1 MNGSF
6 DQNVVPAHLADGH
19 LRHVAEALDKEPP
32 WILRKIIPLL
42 SSRVVIDEH
51 VVKRLRE
58 LSLAG
63 PIVYALKYRSMYDVH
78 FLRMRFAALGLPVP
92 TFVFGLSPRETGSM
106 SKWADAWRGK
116 IKRLIGHR
124 HRSGVADDKVLSEVL
139 GDGGAAVLFLVDERT
154 SRERY
159 LNPAL
164 DPIRI
169 LLDLQGRM
177 AASIAVVPMFVL
189 YDRRQPRVIRPFW
202 ETFLGDPDRPGPLR
216 RILGAIRKWTIPEV
230 LMGEPVQLVA
240 QFEEFGSGRPWED
253 LPFEVRKDLVASINA
268 RIRVNRGPE
277 KISRTEIK
285 ERVLQDGRVQRAVR
299 LSVQRDPG
307 AEQKIRKK
315 AEAYVDEIAGAQHI
329 QVHHFLY
336 YVLKWLFSKM
346 FDAVDV
352 KESQFAMLKEKN
364 QEGSLIY
371 VSCHKSH
378 IDYLLI
384 GFLCFVN
391 QMAIPYMAAGKNLSF
406 WPVGPILRNAGAFF
420 LRRSFKGLG
429 LYPDVFAAYLKVLI
443 KEHININFYIEGGRS
458 RTGKLLPP
466 RLGLLAFLLQAV
478 KEEGVND
485 LTFVPTFVGYDQV
498 PEEGSY
504 LRELAG
510 KEKQKE
516 TLISF
521 LRSRDVLRKRYG
533 RAYIRFDKPVSYK
546 EFRDRFNATQ
556 RAEGASEDSRKL
568 ITEFAYH
575 IMSGIVRAG
584 VIAPIEL
591 VAGALFCA
599 GRRRVSHES
608 MQRAIDV
615 FLRILRNEKF
625 ELADILDE
633 QEKAVRTALGL
644 FAMRGFIEV
653 DQNNVGGKAAV
664 YEISEE
670 KRAGLQFYKNS
681 LVCYL
686 WPYSLFAAAVLKNG
700 VEQTEISEDVRD
712 DFVFLKD
719 LMSKEVIWDP
729 LITPIELVDRASD
742 FCLAQGWVGKKAGSS
757 TPPENSWVLKCLRGV
772 LQDLFEVYYWALVA
786 AKDFQGDSIS
796 LKDYTKRMRKA
807 AGEHAGM
814 RGDRFTPLF
823 ASVVVDNAL
832 SLFNEMGIVD
842 YAASQKVIKGVAD
855 RQKANEA
862 REFIAQAFD
871 ISS

>member
-19 LRHVAEALDKEPP
+19 LRHVAEALDQEPP

-51 VVKRLRE
+51 VVNRLRE

-63 PIVYALKYRSMYDVH
+63 PIVYALKYRSLYDVH

-92 TFVFGLSPRETGSM
+92 AFVFGLSPRETGSV
-106 SKWADAWRGK
+106 SKWVDAWSGK
-116 IKRLIGHR
+116 IKSLIGQR
-124 HRSGVADDKVLSEVL
+124 RRSGFADDKVISEVL
-139 GDGGAAVLFLVDERT
+139 EGGGAAVLFLVDERT

-159 LNPAL
+159 LNPSL

-216 RILGAIRKWTIPEV
+216 RILSAIRKWTIPEV
-230 LMGEPVQLVA
+230 LIGEPVHLVA

-285 ERVLQDGRVQRAVR
+285 ERVLQDARVQRAVR

-307 AEQKIRKK
+307 SEQEIRKK

-336 YVLKWLFSKM
+336 YVLKWLFAKM

-352 KESQFAMLKEKN
+352 KESQFAMLKEEN

-378 IDYLLI
+378 IDYLLV
-384 GFLCFVN
+384 GFLSFVN

-429 LYPDVFAAYLKVLI
+429 LYPHVFAAYLKVLI

-466 RLGLLAFLLQAV
+466 RLGLLAFLLQSV

-516 TLISF
+516 TLMSF
-521 LRSRDVLRKRYG
+521 LRSRDVLRRRYG

-546 EFRDRFNATQ
+546 EFRDRFNAAQ
-556 RAEGASEDSRKL
+556 RVKGASEDSRKL
-568 ITEFAYH
+568 ITDFAYH

-599 GRRRVSHES
+599 GTRCVSHES

-615 FLRILRNEKF
+615 FLRVLRNEQF

-633 QEKAVRTALGL
+633 QEKAVQTALGL

-653 DQNNVGGKAAV
+653 DQSNACGKSTV
-664 YEISEE
+664 YEIGED

-686 WPYSLFAAAVLKNG
+686 WPYSLFAAAALKHG
-700 VEQTEISEDVRD
+700 VEEGEISRDVRA
-712 DFVFLKD
+712 DFVFLKN

-729 LITPIELVDRASD
+729 LITPDELVDRVSA
-742 FCLAQGWVGKKAGSS
+742 FCLAQEWIGKKADSA
-757 TPPENSWVLKCLRGV
+757 TPPENSWALKCLRGV
-772 LQDLFEVYYWALVA
+772 MQDLFEVYYCVLVA
-786 AKDFQGDSIS
+786 ATDLQGDSIS
-796 LKDYTKRMRKA
+796 LKELSKRMRKSA
-807 AGEHAGM
+807 AEHAQNQ
-814 RGDRFTPLF
+814 RDRFPPLF

-855 RQKANEA
+855 TQKADEV
-862 REFIAQAFD
+862 REFIARAFD
-871 ISS
+871 ISR